1 MIILTS
7 RKKYFFTKKGK
18 KIDIITTIKLGNCCS
33 LGAEESPN
41 STEQSAG

>member
-18 KIDIITTIKLGNCCS
+18 KIDIITTIKLGNCHA
-33 LGAEESPN
+33 LGVEESPN